1 MNRLIIG
8 ILVLNFSI
16 FLSCSNKTRES
27 QNFGEGLTGFV
38 RVDGR
43 TFRDA
48 MNRELIL
55 NGINLIV
62 KDPASELG
70 QKLFGWRKAFEV
82 LCSLHQVSPGDAAL
96 HFALSHPAIVS
107 IALNT
112 SKPDK
117 MNRNVEILNK
127 TIAESFWKAMKEE
140 ELMDPDYRYL

>member
-1 MNRLIIG
+1 MKMVW
-8 ILVLNFSI
+8 VLSI
-16 FLSCSNKTRES
+16 RQF
-27 QNFGEGLTGFV
+27 FTGGAQFDYQEV
-38 RVDGR
+38 
-43 TFRDA
+43 
-48 MNRELIL
+48 
-55 NGINLIV
+55 
-62 KDPASELG
+62 DPASELG